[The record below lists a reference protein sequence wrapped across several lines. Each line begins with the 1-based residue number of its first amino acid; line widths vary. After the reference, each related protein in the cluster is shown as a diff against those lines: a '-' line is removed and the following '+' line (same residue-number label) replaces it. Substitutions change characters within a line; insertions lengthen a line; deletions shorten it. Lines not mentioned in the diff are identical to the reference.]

1 MESWSF
7 CQFDSMEQASLDSV
21 SEIIFFTRIVKHCH
35 SSDGTW
41 KKRNMWG
48 SNGAWGPLYGSSFLI
63 VFSMRATSIF
73 PDIWKYFLSFWPHT
87 SLEENC
93 RYFSLRRYCALAFLK
108 AHTMIH
114 NKTYKLGILHF
125 EIWSSRI
132 VEIFSLAICVTYQLL
147 YINIA
152 NAYKVTNFISCSAKR
167 FDHENAFLFQMKN
180 SCATCGNFSS
190 GY

>member
-1 MESWSF
+1 
-7 CQFDSMEQASLDSV
+7 MEQISLDSV
-21 SEIIFFTRIVKHCH
+21 SEITFFTRID
-35 SSDGTW
+35 STAIALGGAW
-41 KKRNMWG
+41 KKRHICG
-48 SNGAWGPLYGSSFLI
+48 RSNGARGPLYGSYFLI
-63 VFSMRATSIF
+63 VFSRRATSIF